1 MLGRD
6 GRARA
11 REEGGR
17 RTGWE
22 GAREAGDAS
31 LRACNDCGAIGEEEG
46 GRTRVLG
53 LLSLTLPLL
62 NTRLRGDNEARA
74 QLRATPRR

>member
-1 MLGRD
+1 MGVSASEGGGREED
-6 GRARA
+6 GMGGS
-11 REEGGR
+11 EGGR
-17 RTGWE
+17 RCQP
-22 GAREAGDAS
+22 AG
-31 LRACNDCGAIGEEEG
+31 LQRLWRGAIGEEEG

-62 NTRLRGDNEARA
+62 NTRLCGDNEARA